1 MSNRQGQGVAAKASA
16 GLTVLGWQLRYR
28 PALAQLLEERDR
40 LGSDLRQIR
49 FEPGGSLWLE
59 SSSLGQV
66 RLGPPDARLGR
77 RLEVLGHL
85 QQELPARIKGRRLQ
99 SIDLSDPEQPE
110 LGLPVPVRPA
120 TPPG

>member
-1 MSNRQGQGVAAKASA
+1 
-16 GLTVLGWQLRYR
+16 LGWQLRYR

-110 LGLPVPVRPA
+110 LGLPGPVRPA